1 MLPNLMRPRE
11 FQRRNPDLFNTYS
24 AMRYYLDRRH
34 ENGLVESGAV
44 VETALGLRINEERFP
59 VWFLGSQSARSSV

>member
-11 FQRRNPDLFNTYS
+11 FQRRYPDVFNTY
-24 AMRYYLDRRH
+24 AALRYHLDHRR

-44 VETALGLRINEERFP
+44 VETALGLRIDGERFP
-59 VWFLGSQSARSSV
+59 VWFLGSQSARSA